1 MINMLEKILRKIEKI
16 IPKKVYTF
24 FQPYYHF
31 ILGFLGA
38 LLYGFPSNKLTV
50 IAVTGTKGKST
61 TSEILFNI
69 LNEAGIKTSLISTI
83 KFAIGNETRRNLL
96 KMTTPGRFSLQKF
109 LSKSVKEGCTHAVI
123 EISSEAT
130 LLYRHRFIKLDGLIF
145 TNLSPEHIERHGS
158 YENYRDAKL
167 NIARHVLS
175 SENGKKILTI
185 NTDDKEA
192 PLFENLGKF
201 KVINKVSI
209 NNAKPFE
216 TNCESSHFTW
226 REKAIETKLIGE
238 FNILNALL
246 AMETAKTLGVS
257 EDNITKT
264 IEKISLIRG
273 RLEKIDMGQNFLVV
287 VDYAHTADS
296 LEKLYGAFLGKRK
309 ICVLGGTGGGRD
321 KWKRPKMGEVASR
334 YCDEII
340 LTNEDP
346 YDEDPEKII
355 SDIRTGISNNK
366 VEVIIDRRRAI
377 NRALRKAT
385 ADSAVL
391 ISGKGTDP
399 YIMGP
404 NNTKEEWDDAKV
416 AREELEKVLTKK

>member
-1 MINMLEKILRKIEKI
+1 MLEKILRKIEKI

-31 ILGFLGA
+31 ALGFLGA

-69 LNEAGIKTSLISTI
+69 LNEAGVKTSLISTI
-83 KFAIGNETRRNLL
+83 KFAIGNKTRRNLL

-109 LSKSVKEGCTHAVI
+109 LNKSVKEGCTHAVI

-216 TNCESSHFTW
+216 TNYESSHFTW
-226 REKAIETKLIGE
+226 REKEIETKLIGE

-257 EDNITKT
+257 EDNVTKT

-273 RLEKIDMGQNFLVV
+273 RLEKIDVGQNFLVV

-355 SDIRTGISNNK
+355 SDIRTGITNNK
-366 VEVIIDRRRAI
+366 VEVIMDRRKAI
-377 NRALRKAT
+377 NKALRKAT

>member
-31 ILGFLGA
+31 ALGFLGA

-69 LNEAGIKTSLISTI
+69 LNEAGVKTSLISTI
-83 KFAIGNETRRNLL
+83 KFAIGNKTRRNLL

-109 LSKSVKEGCTHAVI
+109 LNKSVKEGCTHAVI